1 MLTIFISFVGTI
13 AVLVGL
19 YFIAPPLALVA
30 VGVALVRYA
39 IVHERE
45 AP

>member
-1 MLTIFISFVGTI
+1 VLNTFIGLLGAI

-19 YFIAPPLALVA
+19 YLIAPPLALVA

-39 IVHERE
+39 TLRERE
-45 AP
+45 AT